1 MARVPRFPINE
12 VYFVSKQ
19 ACGKRERDR
28 ERRRGKHGKNSNQ
41 RGVLRLQAFKHVKNS
56 NQRGVLRFDQRGVLR
71 LQACQECDTLPT
83 VESGARST
91 TFAECCRQPPEV
103 RLTWGSASLDKVSTA
118 TACRD
123 EGDGV
128 KVEEAVE
135 AGVERFAVGDEMA
148 KVLRRVLIE
157 HAKSS
162 NQRGV
167 LRLQACQKFQ
177 STRCNSSPS
186 ILRVPINKNSN
197 QQGVLHLQVSL
208 CEASEGEASMSRIRI
223 TKRAKRAREREGGR
237 EGEREGGRERGRRG
251 EHVKKANQRGILQGV
266 LRLQASPS
274 MSRMPTNEVY
284 FVSKHVVSKHVED

>member
-19 ACGKRERDR
+19 ACAKRERER

-41 RGVLRLQAFKHVKNS
+41 RGVLRLQASLCKARERERERRRGKHGKNSNQRGALRLQAFKHVKNS

-128 KVEEAVE
+128 KLEEAVE
-135 AGVERFAVGDEMA
+135 AGVERLAVGDEMA
-148 KVLRRVLIE
+148 KVL
-157 HAKSS
+157 
-162 NQRGV
+162 
-167 LRLQACQKFQ
+167 
-177 STRCNSSPS
+177 
-186 ILRVPINKNSN
+186 
-197 QQGVLHLQVSL
+197 
-208 CEASEGEASMSRIRI
+208 EGES
-223 TKRAKRAREREGGR
+223 
-237 EGEREGGRERGRRG
+237 
-251 EHVKKANQRGILQGV
+251 
-266 LRLQASPS
+266 
-274 MSRMPTNEVY
+274 
-284 FVSKHVVSKHVED
+284 

>member
-1 MARVPRFPINE
+1 MARVPINE
-12 VYFVSKQ
+12 VYFVSK
-19 ACGKRERDR
+19 R
-28 ERRRGKHGKNSNQ
+28 GKNSNQ
-41 RGVLRLQAFKHVKNS
+41 RGVLRF
-56 NQRGVLRFDQRGVLR
+56 NQRGALRH
-71 LQACQECDTLPT
+71 QACQECDNLAT

-91 TFAECCRQPPEV
+91 TFAECCRRPPEV
-103 RLTWGSASLDKVSTA
+103 RLTWGSASLDKVCAA

-186 ILRVPINKNSN
+186 ISRIPINKNSN
-197 QQGVLHLQVSL
+197 QRGVLHLQASFPCSKLQFQRIPVTTRGTHTLFVCLVSFIFICLL
-208 CEASEGEASMSRIRI
+208 CAHMCFA
-223 TKRAKRAREREGGR
+223 
-237 EGEREGGRERGRRG
+237 
-251 EHVKKANQRGILQGV
+251 
-266 LRLQASPS
+266 
-274 MSRMPTNEVY
+274 
-284 FVSKHVVSKHVED
+284 